1 MRYLNSILKFCI
13 IFFAIATVFTAC
25 IKDEAP
31 DILDSIAGNY
41 ECHLS
46 RIILNDSIEIDPNCM
61 HLGYLSCRA
70 FNIKI
75 IGSGNNYTLNFD
87 SIKINPRT
95 KPDTM
100 LIFNF
105 PSVNVDIVEQ
115 GKFEI
120 GNIAAFFKVIKNDYF
135 DSAEISNQHNYTN
148 CFDFQDWDD
157 DMYLN
162 LWLQKTTNDSLMIFS
177 IFGDKTGNELL

>member
-120 GNIAAFFKVIKNDYF
+120 VDKIENR
-135 DSAEISNQHNYTN
+135 EISRLLTTSNNPNSSKYYTKEKVGI
-148 CFDFQDWDD
+148 D
-157 DMYLN
+157 
-162 LWLQKTTNDSLMIFS
+162 I
-177 IFGDKTGNELL
+177 